1 MIAARTHQL
10 QLASLSRAPVYASNA
25 AENVL
30 STPRP
35 SSPVSLDT
43 HRSFQGLGPDVLV
56 QLDAD
61 IQRLAAATLEYNRIR
76 SEVEAKLH
84 AFSPDQY
91 KSNTHDGYVLPSQSE
106 ISLVRTPNESRE
118 NAVIENDLL
127 CDADFQRK
135 EDLLAIA
142 DLIVAED
149 SNMSQRLDGLLLLGV
164 FLDEN
169 KESLNWDG
177 LQSLFLELMRLI
189 PNADSTTPLPL
200 GESNDTP
207 LILDAV
213 CFCIGLMCRGSL
225 LLQQRAQELGA
236 VQRIM
241 ALMKYASSSS

>member
-1 MIAARTHQL
+1 MIAARTRQL
-10 QLASLSRAPVYASNA
+10 QLASLSRAPLYAGNA

-30 STPRP
+30 FTPRP

-43 HRSFQGLGPDVLV
+43 HRSFQGSDVLV

-61 IQRLAAATLEYNRIR
+61 IQRLTAATLEYNRIR

-91 KSNTHDGYVLPSQSE
+91 ISNTHDGYVLPPQSE

-118 NAVIENDLL
+118 NAFLETDLP
-127 CDADFQRK
+127 CDADSQRK

-169 KESLNWDG
+169 KDSLNWDG

-189 PNADSTTPLPL
+189 PNADGPNPLHL
-200 GESNDTP
+200 DESNDTL
-207 LILDAV
+207 LILDAA

-236 VQRIM
+236 VQRI
-241 ALMKYASSSS
+241 LTLIKYTSS